1 MSWGG
6 FKKSINRAGTSIMQK
21 TGQVD
26 KTVDSEFQ
34 DEVARYKQLEKET
47 QNLQKEAKGYLD
59 AIRSL
64 ASAQSRIAETIDGF
78 YNDSSEAAMAANA
91 YKRAVDELDTKTARE
106 LDAPYRATVLEPIG
120 KLCSYFPEINKT
132 IDKRNKKLLDY
143 DAARTKH
150 RKLIDKP
157 SDDPSKLP
165 RAEKELEDAKLIFEA
180 LNSQLIEELPQLIDM
195 RIPYLDPS
203 FEAMVRM
210 QAKFAEE
217 GYEKMGG
224 VQRYFAESV
233 RDEYADGQLDAQ
245 VEGVLQEMKELSICA
260 MAEK

>member
-6 FKKSINRAGTSIMQK
+6 FKKSINRAGTTLMQK
-21 TGQVD
+21 TGQVER
-26 KTVDSEFQ
+26 TIDSEFS
-34 DEVARYKQLEKET
+34 DEHARYKQFEKET
-47 QNLQKEAKGYLD
+47 LSLQKEAKAYLD
-59 AIRSL
+59 SIRSL
-64 ASAQSRIAETIDGF
+64 ASSQARIAETVDGF

-91 YKRAVDELDTKTARE
+91 YKRAVDELDSKTARD

-132 IDKRNKKLLDY
+132 IEKRNKKLIDY
-143 DAARTKH
+143 DAARSRH

-157 SDDPSKLP
+157 SDDATKLP
-165 RAEKELEDAKLIFEA
+165 RAEKEYEDAKVIFEA
-180 LNSQLIEELPQLIDM
+180 MNQQLLEELPQLVDL

-210 QAKFAEE
+210 QARFAEE

-224 VQRYFAESV
+224 VQRYFAEGI
-233 RDEYADGQLDAQ
+233 REEYADGQLDTQ
-245 VEGVLQEMKELSICA
+245 VEGVLQEMRELSICGLA
-260 MAEK
+260 Q